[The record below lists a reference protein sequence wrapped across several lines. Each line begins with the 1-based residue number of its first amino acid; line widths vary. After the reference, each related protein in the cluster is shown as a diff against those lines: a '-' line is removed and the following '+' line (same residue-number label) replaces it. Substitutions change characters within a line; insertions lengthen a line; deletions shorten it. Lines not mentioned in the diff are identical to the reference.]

1 MTTAPRTA
9 RIQEAKELGLLSR
22 FILAD
27 LRESD
32 HTLGSNN
39 CGDSSGRLDGGE
51 QENENSLKRTDPTTT
66 AH

>member
-1 MTTAPRTA
+1 MNDNSAQDGQNPGGEGA
-9 RIQEAKELGLLSR
+9 DEELLGLLSR

-39 CGDSSGRLDGGE
+39 CGDSSGRLDGVTAWSGGGGGE
-51 QENENSLKRTDPTTT
+51 
-66 AH
+66 